1 VKSLLGEDLPAI
13 ELDGTGVRGDRLWA
27 LRTSAGRIGAGK
39 RTPHYVRLPH
49 LLEMSA
55 RGSRPSRWST
65 TCPSATDRVTSART
79 VEDYERT
86 LRRVLD
92 RWSAG

>member
-39 RTPHYVRLPH
+39 RT
-49 LLEMSA
+49 A
-55 RGSRPSRWST
+55 R
-65 TCPSATDRVTSART
+65 
-79 VEDYERT
+79 
-86 LRRVLD
+86 
-92 RWSAG
+92 